1 MHSIPGERHH
11 PRHFRAAPLA
21 ALLAALCCLGAYG
34 EEPATGNGSNP
45 AWSDHF
51 APRFDVDF
59 GQIVK
64 GKTGSTEFEYQ
75 PMNRNT
81 VVLAGNGNLGGE
93 WKFDATLMG
102 IIWWPFNTNPTEP
115 IHRAMRS
122 EFRLGQTAARR
133 DFSASAWDPR
143 FLELGYLRYKYNRD
157 ARNLGEYLH
166 RSGTYPGIVT
176 TTDGFQLM
184 DNALYESVGA
194 HMRYSLGDGLI
205 VNDITLFAEPLMS
218 PIGDLTP
225 GYELSLNTSILQV
238 GLGAAFNRLIS
249 WRPSRLSPKTPD
261 NTIAIVTDVVSDSAG
276 KPDTVAISGR
286 LDGIASIAPIDT
298 AIMGY
303 WNKRGIKLMARAAL
317 DLGFLLPAGLKGPED
332 LRVFSEIAVLGWE
345 NQGFFYEK
353 RSQRIP
359 IMAGINLP
367 TFTLLDLLSVQ
378 GEYYAARFDNTQ
390 SYTTVSS
397 PIWDVESFTT
407 YDPDQFKKDDW
418 KWSVYAVR
426 SIGKLAKVKLQ
437 VANDHLRLRE
447 FLLQQ
452 SDETLTRR
460 PSHWYYLMRLEFGI

>member
-1 MHSIPGERHH
+1 MHSIPSQRHH
-11 PRHFRAAPLA
+11 PRLFPASI
-21 ALLAALCCLGAYG
+21 LAALCCLAGPVTLRA
-34 EEPATGNGSNP
+34 EEPAAGSGANP

-64 GKTGSTEFEYQ
+64 GKTGTAEFEYQ
-75 PMNRNT
+75 AMNRNT
-81 VVLAGNGNLGGE
+81 VTLAGKGDLGGE

-102 IIWWPFNTNPTEP
+102 LIWWPFNTSPSEP
-115 IHRAMRS
+115 VNRTMRS

-133 DFSASAWDPR
+133 DFSSSAWDPR

-194 HMRYSLGDGLI
+194 HLRYSLGDGLI
-205 VNDITLFAEPLMS
+205 VNDLTLFAETEMA

-225 GYELSLNTSILQV
+225 AYEISLNTSVLQIGV
-238 GLGAAFNRLIS
+238 GAAFNRLIA
-249 WRPSRLSPKTPD
+249 WRPSRLQPKTPD
-261 NTIAIVTDVVSDSAG
+261 NTFARVTDVVADSAG
-276 KPDTVAISGR
+276 VKDTVVISGR
-286 LDGIASIAPIDT
+286 LDGIAAFAPLDT
-298 AIMGY
+298 AIVDY
-303 WNKRGIKLMARAAL
+303 WKKGGLKLMARAAL
-317 DLGFLLPAGLKGPED
+317 DLGFLLPDGLKGPED
-332 LRVFSEIAVLGWE
+332 LRIFGEIAVLGWE

-353 RSQRIP
+353 RSERMP
-359 IMAGINLP
+359 IMAGINIP

-378 GEYYAARFDNTQ
+378 GEYYACRFDNIA

-397 PIWDVESFTT
+397 PIWDVESFSS
-407 YDPDQFKKDDW
+407 YDPDEFKRDDW
-418 KWSVYAVR
+418 KWSVHAVR
-426 SIGKLAKVKLQ
+426 SIGRLAKLKLQ
-437 VANDHLRLRE
+437 VANDHLRMRE
-447 FLLQQ
+447 FVLQQ